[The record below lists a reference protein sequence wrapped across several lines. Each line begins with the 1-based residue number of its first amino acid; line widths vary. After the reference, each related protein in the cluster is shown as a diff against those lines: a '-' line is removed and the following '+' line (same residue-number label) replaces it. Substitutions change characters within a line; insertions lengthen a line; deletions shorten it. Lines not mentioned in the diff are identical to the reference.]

1 MSVLS
6 DAVATTSFAVLPH
19 LAFSLQERFEAESA
33 LSARYGAQ
41 VQAGWRAVMRMAS
54 VAGMREE
61 VEVLAE
67 QHERCVTGAVLDL
80 RGFFDCCASS

>member
-1 MSVLS
+1 MMLAPVLS
-6 DAVATTSFAVLPH
+6 VADCLLPCAVQPRMIP
-19 LAFSLQERFEAESA
+19 LQDRFEAESA

-41 VQAGWRAVMRMAS
+41 VQSGWRAVMRMAA

-67 QHERCVTGAVLDL
+67 QHER
-80 RGFFDCCASS
+80 

>member
-1 MSVLS
+1 MYGIW
-6 DAVATTSFAVLPH
+6 DCRAIMIM
-19 LAFSLQERFEAESA
+19 LQERFEAESA
-33 LSARYGAQ
+33 LSATHGAQ

-67 QHERCVTGAVLDL
+67 QHER
-80 RGFFDCCASS
+80 